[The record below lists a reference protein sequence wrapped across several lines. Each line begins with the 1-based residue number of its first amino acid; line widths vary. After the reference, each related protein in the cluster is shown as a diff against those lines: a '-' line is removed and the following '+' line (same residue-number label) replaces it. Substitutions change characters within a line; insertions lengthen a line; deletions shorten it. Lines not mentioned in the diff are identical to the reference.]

1 MPIVRRSAPSRPVWL
16 SVATAPPATGSA
28 PTTVIALRPARAEF
42 ARITQPATAED
53 APGQAIQ
60 RIPVYH
66 PPAGG
71 TRRAAGSLDPCTES
85 VHENRSQHVGLD
97 VAADDRR
104 IRAAGGPRQRLGF
117 DLVEVPIESTGDLD
131 YTRAAAVA
139 REHGLAVI
147 GLRRDVARSRSD
159 PSRREHPRQ
168 RDGVRPALHRGGVHA
183 GLEQTSADRCTRRS
197 AGPGRRRRTSARNTS
212 ICSSRS

>member
-28 PTTVIALRPARAEF
+28 PTTVIALPPARAEF

-71 TRRAAGSLDPCTES
+71 TRRAAGFLDPCTES
-85 VHENRSQHVGLD
+85 VHENRSEHVGLD
-97 VAADDRR
+97 IAADDRG
-104 IRAAGGPRQRLGF
+104 IHAAGGPHQAARLRSGRGANREHQRPGLHAGR
-117 DLVEVPIESTGDLD
+117 GGR
-131 YTRAAAVA
+131 TRAWTG
-139 REHGLAVI
+139 RL

-159 PSRREHPRQ
+159 TSRREHPRQ
-168 RDGVRPALHRGGVHA
+168 RDGVRQALHRGGIHP
-183 GLEQTSADRCTRRS
+183 GLEQSLRTAVRGGRPDL
-197 AGPGRRRRTSARNTS
+197 AGDAG
-212 ICSSRS
+212 